1 MTVPLQYP
9 IRGRRSSELA
19 VSIEGAIRE
28 GRLEPG
34 APLPPVRGLAASL
47 GISPATVA
55 AAYRRLAARGLVTGQ
70 GRRGTRVSP
79 RPPLGIPA
87 PAPVAAHLRNLADG
101 NPDAVL
107 LPQLQ
112 PVLRNCG
119 REPRLYGTERNHSA
133 LLAAAR
139 EQLTADG
146 IPAEAIAIVGGA
158 LDGLER
164 VLQANLRPG
173 DRIAVEDPGY
183 TAVFDLVGAL
193 GLAVE
198 PMAVDDFGPE
208 PESLAKALRT
218 GVRAMVLTP
227 RAQNPTGAALD
238 EKRVRA
244 LRPILQAYPSVLL
257 LEDDHA
263 GPVAGVP
270 ALTLVPS
277 HREHWAVVRSVSKSL
292 GPDLRL
298 AVLAGDATTIAR
310 VEGRQHIGTGWV
322 SHVLQEAVAR
332 LSTDR
337 RIEARLRAAAS
348 HYTARRADLID
359 ALRRHG
365 ITAQGR
371 SGFNVW
377 VPVPDEQAAITG
389 LAAAGWAVRAGER
402 YRIKSPP
409 AIRVTVS
416 NLDPADARRLAK
428 DLAALVAPAAH
439 TRSA

>member
-1 MTVPLQYP
+1 MSVPLQYP
-9 IRGRRSSELA
+9 IHGRRSSELA
-19 VSIEGAIRE
+19 LSIESAIRD
-28 GRLEPG
+28 GHVAPG
-34 APLPPVRGLAASL
+34 VTLPPVRGLAASL
-47 GISPATVA
+47 HVSPATVA

-70 GRRGTRVSP
+70 GRRGTRVTP
-79 RPPLGIPA
+79 RPPLRMPT

-101 NPDAVL
+101 NPDAAL
-107 LPQLQ
+107 LPHLQ
-112 PVLRNCG
+112 PALRACA
-119 REPRLYGTERNHSA
+119 REPRLYGTERNHA
-133 LLAAAR
+133 GLLAAAR
-139 EQLTADG
+139 QQLASDG
-146 IPAEAIAIVGGA
+146 IPAESIAIVGGA

-193 GLAVE
+193 GLVVE
-198 PMAVDDFGPE
+198 PVAVDDFGPE
-208 PESLAKALRT
+208 PVSLSKALRA
-218 GVRAMVLTP
+218 GVQAVIVTP

-244 LRPILQAYPSVLL
+244 LRPVLQAHPTVLL

-270 ALTLVPS
+270 ALTLA
-277 HREHWAVVRSVSKSL
+277 HARRERWAVVRSVSKSL

-322 SHVLQEAVAR
+322 SHVLQEVVVR
-332 LSTDR
+332 LWADQRT
-337 RIEARLRAAAS
+337 EARLRAAAS
-348 HYTARRADLID
+348 HYAARRAGLID
-359 ALRRHG
+359 TLRTHG
-365 ITAQGR
+365 IAAHGR

-377 VPVPDEQAAITG
+377 VPVADEQAAITG

-402 YRIKSPP
+402 YRIKSPS
-409 AIRVTVS
+409 AIRVTIS
-416 NLDPADARRLAK
+416 NLGPADARRLAK
-428 DLAALVAPAAH
+428 DLAALVSPAVQ

>member
-1 MTVPLQYP
+1 MSVPLQYP
-9 IRGRRSSELA
+9 IEGRRSSELA
-19 VSIEGAIRE
+19 LSVETAIRE
-28 GRLEPG
+28 GHVAPG
-34 APLPPVRGLAASL
+34 ATLPAVRALAASL
-47 GISPATVA
+47 RVSPATVA

-70 GRRGTRVSP
+70 GRRGTRVTP
-79 RPPLGIPA
+79 RPPLRMPA
-87 PAPVAAHLRNLADG
+87 PAPIAAHLRNLADG
-101 NPDAVL
+101 NPDATL
-107 LPQLQ
+107 LPRLQ
-112 PVLRNCG
+112 PALRNCA
-119 REPRLYGTERNHSA
+119 REPRLYGTERNHPA
-133 LLAAAR
+133 LFAAAR
-139 EQLTADG
+139 KQLVADG
-146 IPAEAIAIVGGA
+146 IPADSMAIVGGA

-164 VLQANLRPG
+164 VLQAHLRPG
-173 DRIAVEDPGY
+173 DRIAIEDPGY
-183 TAVFDLVGAL
+183 TAVFDLLAAL

-208 PESLAKALRT
+208 PASFASALRT
-218 GVRAMVLTP
+218 GVRAIILTP

-244 LRPILQAYPSVLL
+244 LRPILQAHPAVLL

-263 GPVAGVP
+263 GPVAGAP
-270 ALTLVPS
+270 ALSLAHPR
-277 HREHWAVVRSVSKSL
+277 RERWAVVRSVSKSL

-322 SHVLQEAVAR
+322 SHVLQEAVAQ
-332 LSTDR
+332 LWADR

-348 HYTARRADLID
+348 HYAARRADLID

-365 ITAQGR
+365 ITGRGR

-402 YRIKSPP
+402 YRIQSAP
-409 AIRVTVS
+409 AIRVTIS
-416 NLDPADARRLAK
+416 TLGPADARRLAK
-428 DLAALVAPAAH
+428 DLAALVFPAVQ